1 MKETQP
7 GEVGLAEDEQPIDL
21 AYTFGAFRL
30 VPKERRLLLE
40 SEPIHLGSRAFAILA
55 ALVERAGTIVSAH
68 ELMRLVWP
76 GMTVEEANLRVQ
88 LGSLRKVL
96 ARGEGGRQAIETVPL
111 RGYCFVLPVVQSKAG
126 LAVRPTVEAEHN
138 LPTLL
143 TKTVGRDAAI
153 ELVSKSLATHRL
165 VTIIGPGGIG
175 KTTLALAVAHR
186 SLALFAEG
194 RALCGLFVPLGP
206 AAGCQRPRIRARH
219 LRAFPEN
226 PLTGLLTRLSGK
238 RMLILLDTCEH
249 VVDAAAALA
258 ETLLAELPPVH
269 ILATSREA
277 LRSRGE
283 WVFRLPSLAL
293 PSTTG
298 GLTVEA
304 ALAFSSVE
312 LFVQRA
318 TASQD
323 QFELSD
329 ADAPIVAGICRRL
342 DGIPL
347 AIEFA
352 AARVD
357 DLGLREIAA
366 RLHDRFSVLTRGRRT
381 ALPRHQTLSATLSW
395 SYDLLRPDEQTTL
408 CRLAIFRGQ
417 FTAEAA
423 VAVVEDE
430 AGGRRRALDT
440 L

>member
-126 LAVRPTVEAEHN
+126 LAIRPTVEAEHN

-194 RALCGLFVPLGP
+194 ARFVDFSSLSDPRLVASALASALGI
-206 AAGCQRPRIRARH
+206 CV
-219 LRAFPEN
+219 LSEN

-283 WVFRLPSLAL
+283 WVHRLPSLAL
-293 PSTTG
+293 PSTTE

-329 ADAPIVAGICRRL
+329 ADAPIVAGILPPPRRHSSCDRVCRR
-342 DGIPL
+342 
-347 AIEFA
+347 
-352 AARVD
+352 
-357 DLGLREIAA
+357 
-366 RLHDRFSVLTRGRRT
+366 
-381 ALPRHQTLSATLSW
+381 
-395 SYDLLRPDEQTTL
+395 
-408 CRLAIFRGQ
+408 
-417 FTAEAA
+417 
-423 VAVVEDE
+423 
-430 AGGRRRALDT
+430 AGGRSRLARDRRAAPRPFLCFNAGAPHGIAAPSDAQRD
-440 L
+440 LELELRPASPR